1 MSAQPQHGIP
11 CPHLLVR
18 PPDLL
23 LDGSGEAYV
32 LFHCVMCGLDI
43 CCKLG
48 EQDQVIGAFAA
59 KRDSRETSGTFNDCC
74 ENSGVI
80 LPASVNQSYSETTRR
95 ALLHHKS
102 RHSN

>member
-23 LDGSGEAYV
+23 LDVSGDAYL
-32 LFHCVMCGLDI
+32 LFHCVLCGLDI

-74 ENSGVI
+74 
-80 LPASVNQSYSETTRR
+80 
-95 ALLHHKS
+95 
-102 RHSN
+102 